1 MSAGEGVGLLRG
13 TYLLTD
19 NFSEALG
26 LVTACGNSRMC
37 WVGDV
42 RVVIMK
48 LEADMVCV
56 PMYGSEGVI
65 LGSLIY
71 GGCLGVDGGVDGG
84 STYAARIEYRLSGC
98 TSL

>member
-48 LEADMVCV
+48 LEADMVV
-56 PMYGSEGVI
+56 YGGWFE
-65 LGSLIY
+65 Y
-71 GGCLGVDGGVDGG
+71 GGCLGL
-84 STYAARIEYRLSGC
+84 R
-98 TSL
+98 